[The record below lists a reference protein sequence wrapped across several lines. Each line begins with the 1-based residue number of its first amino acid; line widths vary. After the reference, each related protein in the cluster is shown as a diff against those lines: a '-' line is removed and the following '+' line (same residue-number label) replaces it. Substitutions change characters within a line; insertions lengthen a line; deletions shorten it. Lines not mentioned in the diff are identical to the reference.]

1 MKNLSEEERRVVMA
15 EFTTLPSPSPAPAPL
30 PSPLPLPLGAPMP
43 VPVPSPV
50 VKQKKPRA
58 KSAATGKGTAWSA
71 FCAKIM
77 VEHKDQLDAVKADA
91 ATRRKAAKDQG
102 LAVPDDTKGAHLHW
116 CGDYKDAHPEEW
128 MTFKNIWELENKAN
142 AEANAE
148 ATGVNS
154 DAESSQA
161 VGGGGAGAD
170 SAAPVPGKKRGPKK
184 FADLTPEEQEV
195 KKAAKEA
202 AKAKFANMTPEEQEV
217 ARAAR
222 EDLKAKRAAKKDAK
236 KHDAN

>member
-1 MKNLSEEERRVVMA
+1 MSNTQAIISLMKNLSEEERRIVMA
-15 EFTTLPSPSPAPAPL
+15 EFTTLPLPAP
-30 PSPLPLPLGAPMP
+30 APMP
-43 VPVPSPV
+43 VPLASPV

-142 AEANAE
+142 AEA
-148 ATGVNS
+148 TGVSS
-154 DAESSQA
+154 DAESSPA

-217 ARAAR
+217 ARASR
-222 EDLKAKRAAKKDAK
+222 EDLKAKRAAKKDTK
-236 KHDAN
+236 KDDAN